1 MDDSNSRKQQI
12 LKQLM
17 VERELR
23 KKMAQETKPNN
34 YNHQIMLFNE
44 QTIPKP
50 KEPEAADYIANN
62 TIVAAD
68 AVNSVETQPV
78 KEKLASKYS
87 TSMSMVQKMLD
98 QRRS

>member
-34 YNHQIMLFNE
+34 YNH
-44 QTIPKP
+44 
-50 KEPEAADYIANN
+50 
-62 TIVAAD
+62 
-68 AVNSVETQPV
+68 
-78 KEKLASKYS
+78 
-87 TSMSMVQKMLD
+87 
-98 QRRS
+98 